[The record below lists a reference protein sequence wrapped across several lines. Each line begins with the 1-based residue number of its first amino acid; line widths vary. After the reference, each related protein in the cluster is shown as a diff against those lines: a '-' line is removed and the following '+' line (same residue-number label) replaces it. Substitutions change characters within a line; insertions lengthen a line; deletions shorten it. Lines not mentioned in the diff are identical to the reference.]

1 MFVQELY
8 GSEDFHDGQLL
19 DEIYDFW
26 SRQDK
31 QAIWLR
37 FGCFR
42 LPKKEDYEKVF
53 RRVQAVVFV
62 RDEKGKLIGYSEGC
76 RCRDNDR
83 HVELGVAVD
92 KEYRRNGVA
101 IEMIMMM
108 CRECSCRGVEKAEAY
123 IMPENLMMTALINKV
138 RDNLPVRLKFEDGN
152 FHALIDLVQPA
163 APILS

>member
-8 GSEDFHDGQLL
+8 GAEDFRDGQLL

-26 SRQDK
+26 DRQDK

-42 LPKKEDYEKVF
+42 PPKREDYGKMFHRAQV
-53 RRVQAVVFV
+53 VVFV
-62 RDEKGKLIGYSEGC
+62 RDEMGKLIGYSEGC
-76 RCRDNDR
+76 RCMDNGR
-83 HVELGVAVD
+83 HVELGLAVD

-101 IEMIMMM
+101 MEMMMLM

-123 IMPENLMMTALINKV
+123 IMPENMTMTSLVKKFKNI
-138 RDNLPVRLKFEDGN
+138 LPVRLKFEDGN
-152 FHALIDLVQPA
+152 FHALIDLTKGET
-163 APILS
+163 LNFT